1 MVYLEIMKLNLVS
14 LRILVDAK
22 VVWVPLKVWLVQE
35 PDEAQRGA
43 CTLAR
48 IHTPKFPLRLV
59 KLISLAITTQRPA
72 KNPTHQQ
79 PAHDRKSPEPT
90 DTVPQQTPKL

>member
-1 MVYLEIMKLNLVS
+1 M
-14 LRILVDAK
+14 
-22 VVWVPLKVWLVQE
+22 WLVRGL
-35 PDEAQRGA
+35 DEAQRGA
-43 CTLAR
+43 GTMAR

-59 KLISLAITTQRPA
+59 ELISLAITTQRPA

-90 DTVPQQTPKL
+90 DTVPQQTLKL